1 MVVWAILT
9 DYDNLANIVPNLVQ
23 SRRLPNTDSIRIY
36 QEGAQNI
43 VGFDFRASLTM
54 DMVELV
60 EDRLRRPLPQW
71 RLRFACHESA
81 MFDEFNG
88 EWSVRDIKPGRQ
100 CELTYVVDVTPKG
113 ASMARSKGVREDV
126 PPNMAA
132 IKRRPRAGKICN
144 IDAKQTERSMARPAN
159 LEPERR
165 G

>member
-1 MVVWAILT
+1 MITGINSRKISSSIIIDRSMKSVWAILT

-113 ASMARSKGVREDV
+113 VVPVAAIEWRIREDV

-132 IKRRPRAGKICN
+132 IKREAESRQN
-144 IDAKQTERSMARPAN
+144 M
-159 LEPERR
+159 
-165 G
+165 